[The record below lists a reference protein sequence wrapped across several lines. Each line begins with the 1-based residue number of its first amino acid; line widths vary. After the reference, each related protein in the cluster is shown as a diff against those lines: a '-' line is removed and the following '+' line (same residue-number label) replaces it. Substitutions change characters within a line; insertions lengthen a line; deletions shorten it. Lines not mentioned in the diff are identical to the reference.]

1 MTRNRGKLLLLDHFF
16 HISERSGSLRKEL
29 LGGFTT
35 FLAMAY
41 IIFVN
46 PAILSLSGMDKGA
59 LITVTCISAALG
71 SVLMGLFGNVP
82 IALAPGMGLNA
93 FFTFSLV
100 QGSNIPWPQVL
111 GIVFISGIVF
121 LILTISGLRKHIAK
135 AIPPVII
142 ISSTAGIG
150 LFIALIGMK
159 NMNLIIPDANT
170 LVAMGS
176 FNMSVILGIM
186 TLIVM
191 MILEIRKVPG
201 SLLIGIFFG
210 TVMGL
215 VTGETTLPQTL
226 FSLPPSMAPIA
237 FKLDIPGALKWSF
250 FPAIFSFMFLDFFDS
265 LATLLACNKEIGT
278 QNKNGEGTSL
288 GRMLYYDAI
297 ASIFGALLGT
307 STVTAFIESGTGIAA
322 GARTGLAAIVT
333 GIFFLLALLFT
344 PLVAMVPAFAVA
356 PALIMVGVLM
366 FRSLALLDFKD
377 PKTSIVAFLTT
388 VMMPFTYSISNG
400 LTFGFLSY
408 ILLNVVTADFK
419 KIHPVLWVIGALCVL
434 NIILR

>member
-1 MTRNRGKLLLLDHFF
+1 MDRIF
-16 HISERSGSLRKEL
+16 HISERSGSLRKEFI
-29 LGGFTT
+29 GGFTT

-71 SVLMGLFGNVP
+71 SMLMGLFSNVP
-82 IALAPGMGLNA
+82 IALAPGMGLNV
-93 FFTFSLV
+93 FFTFNLV

-111 GIVFISGIVF
+111 GIVFVSSIVF
-121 LILTISGLRKHIAK
+121 LILTISGFRKHIAK

-215 VTGETTLPQTL
+215 VTEKTTLPQTI
-226 FSLPPSMAPIA
+226 FSMPPSMIPIV
-237 FKLDIPGALKWSF
+237 FKLDILGALKWSF
-250 FPAIFSFMFLDFFDS
+250 FPAIFSFMFLAFFDS
-265 LATLLACNKEIGT
+265 LATLLACSKEIGI
-278 QNKNGEGTSL
+278 QNHSGEVPSL

-297 ASIFGALLGT
+297 ASTFGALLGT
-307 STVTAFIESGTGIAA
+307 STVTAFIESSTGIAA

-366 FRSLALLDFKD
+366 FRSLALLDFND
-377 PKTSIVAFLTT
+377 PKTAIVAFLTT

-400 LTFGFLSY
+400 LIFGFLSY
-408 ILLNVVTADFK
+408 ILLHVVTADFK

-434 NIILR
+434 NIVLR